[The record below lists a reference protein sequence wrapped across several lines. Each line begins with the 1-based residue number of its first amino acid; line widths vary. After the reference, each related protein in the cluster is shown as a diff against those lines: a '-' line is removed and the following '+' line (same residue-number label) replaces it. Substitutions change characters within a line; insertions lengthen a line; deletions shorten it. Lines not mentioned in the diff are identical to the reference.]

1 MSENDQY
8 RIPNQAASE
17 ETQFSSGDEF
27 RLRTSTLDSL
37 EIAQIR
43 HDIYEATTKSARQ
56 GEVFRTPS
64 EQLGDLGEVL
74 RVVRA
79 KEAGMDLEEADDLTE
94 NVKFIHE
101 AYRDSKKDAA

>member
-17 ETQFSSGDEF
+17 ETEFRSGDEF
-27 RLRTSTLDSL
+27 RLHASTLDSL

-43 HDIYEATTKSARQ
+43 HDVYEATKQ
-56 GEVFRTPS
+56 GEALRTPS
-64 EQLGDLGEVL
+64 ERLGSLGEVL

-101 AYRDSKKDAA
+101 TYRDSKKDAA